1 MRSEGKKLMERT
13 SSHDEAVIEMLRR
26 DEDFALDYLAA
37 ALEEIDEEGGAGAFL
52 TAMRRVIEAREGM
65 AAVAR
70 ATGLARPNLYRTLS
84 ADGDPK
90 LSTILK
96 ILSSLGIGLSRVV
109 THSHGEDPVQGE
121 LI

>member
-1 MRSEGKKLMERT
+1 MNRT
-13 SSHDEAVIEMLRR
+13 CSHDEAVIEMLSR
-26 DEDFALDYLAA
+26 DEDFALEYLAT

-52 TAMRRVIEAREGM
+52 TAMRRVIDAREGM
-65 AAVAR
+65 GAVSR

-84 ADGDPK
+84 PEGDPK

-96 ILSSLGIGLSRVV
+96 ILASLDMGLSKVV
-109 THSHGEDPVQGE
+109 ARNHQEPLQGE